1 MTKQRIRASRTRTR
15 RCTRARRLST
25 SMTIVIISLC
35 WSMSNWNA
43 CDHPWSSSSSLTSS
57 ESSSSSWFH
66 GYSGLFASAASVRQI
81 PETTVEKKKKK
92 QQQDQNQQSLGTQNT
107 KKAIPLN
114 QILLKASRRGLGG
127 GIPGAV
133 AGVVQVLTLMWLRTI
148 INYQCRY
155 GTSFVKAISI
165 LYKDG
170 GIGRFYRG
178 LSFALF
184 QAPISRFV
192 STAANDGV
200 ISLLANL
207 QGTQLWGPGKTTVIA
222 SFVVG
227 FWRMLLM
234 PLDTCKTVL
243 QVDSVEGFRNLMRRV
258 KGGKIGVLY
267 QGAIAN
273 AFSSILGHYP
283 WYVLVLM

>member
-1 MTKQRIRASRTRTR
+1 
-15 RCTRARRLST
+15 
-25 SMTIVIISLC
+25 
-35 WSMSNWNA
+35 MSPLLVWNWNSG
-43 CDHPWSSSSSLTSS
+43 DNNPLGSSLTSS
-57 ESSSSSWFH
+57 SSSSSWFH
-66 GYSGLFASAASVRQI
+66 GYSGLLASAANVRV
-81 PETTVEKKKKK
+81 PKKKDDH
-92 QQQDQNQQSLGTQNT
+92 QQQQPNQPSAPTGL
-107 KKAIPLN
+107 PLN

-155 GTSFVKAISI
+155 GTSFVRAVSI
-165 LYKDG
+165 LYREG

-178 LSFALF
+178 LSFALV

-200 ISLLANL
+200 ISLMANL
-207 QGTQLWGPGKTTVIA
+207 EGTQSWGPGKTTVIA

-258 KGGKIGVLY
+258 KSGKVGVLY

-283 WYVLVLM
+283 WYVLVVFVLGVDVILYGIVGRLDVILLIIIVCTH